1 MKIKYTDKIKKQ
13 ISKSLL
19 QEIIQLSFS
28 IIPYQSLHIFSFE
41 HIKMNEIC
49 ITHIAPLANIEK
61 KIYLNQCEI
70 PIENIIL
77 LRNNDTIYLFTESE
91 YVTL

>member
-1 MKIKYTDKIKKQ
+1 M
-13 ISKSLL
+13 S
-19 QEIIQLSFS
+19 
-28 IIPYQSLHIFSFE
+28 
-41 HIKMNEIC
+41 EIC

-61 KIYLNQCEI
+61 KIYLNQCDI

-91 YVTL
+91 YATLIE